1 MDGGRELYCR
11 FRVHHVIF
19 GGNNDQELRVHLCRS
34 LLEVH
39 TELSGNIERY
49 NRLPL
54 ANPVAHDSAVSLGA
68 IPYFCVKLV
77 NLIGLGVRHAMGW
90 RGEIHR
96 ADFLYEPETSIPWP
110 GAMVMTPVWHELYGV
125 GF

>member
-39 TELSGNIERY
+39 TELSGNIERH

-54 ANPVAHDSAVSLGA
+54 ANPVARDSAVCLGA
-68 IPYFCVKLV
+68 IPYLWERLF
-77 NLIGLGVRHAMGW
+77 NPMGLGVRQTIGGA
-90 RGEIHR
+90 GEMRWTQMFDALSSRVHSG
-96 ADFLYEPETSIPWP
+96 L
-110 GAMVMTPVWHELYGV
+110 
-125 GF
+125 